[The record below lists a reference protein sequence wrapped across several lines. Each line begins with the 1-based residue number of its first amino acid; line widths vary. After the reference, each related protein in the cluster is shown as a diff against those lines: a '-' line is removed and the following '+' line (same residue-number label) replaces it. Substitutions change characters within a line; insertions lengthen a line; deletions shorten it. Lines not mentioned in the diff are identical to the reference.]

1 MDWMILDGYWTKKQ
15 QTFDEDTVVSQ
26 NAPWEW
32 RFFCDEPSGDY
43 PLVIFQR
50 LPGEMTHRKR
60 RFKDDLSIEHVDLP
74 IENGHL

>member
-1 MDWMILDGYWTKKQ
+1 MLDGYWTKKHYISWRYVG
-15 QTFDEDTVVSQ
+15 FPKKG
-26 NAPWEW
+26 PWEW

-50 LPGEMTHRKR
+50 LPGKMTHRKR
-60 RFKDDLSIEHVDLP
+60 WFIDDLSIEHVDLP